1 MLFVGAFSS
10 LTHVGPQCRAALWT
24 TAARQSSPLST
35 LLASLGP
42 AAHSSFVKSIL
53 KLLRHL
59 PPATIEKSLCVAK
72 LACSSL
78 AAFTFLTFS
87 SRALKK
93 EKLFGMLFKSA
104 HTQRSSLSSRTFF
117 LIIRSRC
124 ERQKEKYKSVK
135 ESEANNGR
143 HQTLAFTQECLRG
156 CDASSFVRNARRPRW
171 IAEVKMLHDH
181 LSSVSPPPIC
191 SSAPPFIAPPLHP
204 SCSFVN

>member
-1 MLFVGAFSS
+1 MSGRSVDHSCQAKFSS
-10 LTHVGPQCRAALWT
+10 QHFVSI
-24 TAARQSSPLST
+24 ART
-35 LLASLGP
+35 

-117 LIIRSRC
+117 PIIRSRC

-135 ESEANNGR
+135 ASEANNGR
-143 HQTLAFTQECLRG
+143 HQTLTFTQECLRG
-156 CDASSFVRNARRPRW
+156 CDARGCQKRPPSQVHRRSE
-171 IAEVKMLHDH
+171 AVT
-181 LSSVSPPPIC
+181 
-191 SSAPPFIAPPLHP
+191 
-204 SCSFVN
+204 